1 VLIQQTVF
9 ESALRNHLCNR
20 DTGRR
25 SSHFFCSAF
34 LRLLSAAVGRFLY
47 SLGDVDGVIGNRV
60 LLCPRFPPGFA
71 SGLEFRV
78 PVAGCMTADVTLGAV
93 LTWGDHRH

>member
-1 VLIQQTVF
+1 M
-9 ESALRNHLCNR
+9 
-20 DTGRR
+20 
-25 SSHFFCSAF
+25 
-34 LRLLSAAVGRFLY
+34 Y